1 MRQDDFVSRRIGQG
15 PVARTKPDIA
25 VARWTQRTLKADPPR
40 ARSLI
45 VTVWGDALA
54 PHGGTVWL
62 SGLIQLMAP
71 FGINERLVRTSVFR
85 LTQDGWLNAATYG
98 RLSRYRLTQ
107 EGMRRFDDAHR
118 RIYARPD
125 DDWSDGWEL
134 VLADDVP
141 PARRAALRKELLW
154 SGFGALGP
162 TVFLRP
168 VQSSRALPAVLD
180 ASGVAEN
187 MLVGT
192 VRDIPGRRPL
202 TAAVA
207 TAWDLTMLAADYR
220 RFLQRF
226 GAVIDRFRATRDGAH
241 DPQQCFVVRTLLI
254 HAYRRVL
261 LRDPLL
267 PTALVP
273 LDWPGAA
280 AYALCRDF
288 YRLTHRCAERHLAA
302 TLASEHEDF
311 SPADTAFYARFGGLE
326 LTAGV

>member
-1 MRQDDFVSRRIGQG
+1 MRQADFVSRRVGQG
-15 PVARTKPDIA
+15 PVAPNGPDIA

-62 SGLIQLMAP
+62 AGLIRLMAP

-98 RLSRYRLTQ
+98 RLSRYRLTR

-134 VLADDVP
+134 VLADAVP
-141 PARRAALRKELLW
+141 PARRAALREELLW

-168 VQSSRALPAVLD
+168 TQSTRALPAVLD
-180 ASGVAEN
+180 ASGVAEHV
-187 MLVGT
+187 LVGT
-192 VRDIPGRRPL
+192 ARDIPGRRPL

-226 GAVIDRFRATRDGAH
+226 GAVIDRFRAAREGAH

-267 PTALVP
+267 PAALLP

-302 TLASEHEDF
+302 TLASTHEDF
-311 SPADTAFYARFGGLE
+311 PPADATFYERFGGLGE
-326 LTAGV
+326 N